1 MQDGRR
7 YRAYPDAA
15 ALQGLRRWIGHQR
28 FIYNA
33 KVREDRYFRAFKRR
47 FVALA
52 GVSSPLDQAYAHFI
66 GPATADAPSTEWL
79 REVPSPILRNG
90 AVRFA
95 QAYSRFF
102 QGLAGRPTIKSKHRR
117 QSVWVTREL
126 FSIEKIREGQ
136 APEPGKKPKRRCESP
151 QYLLRLGT
159 ERKTVG
165 TVRFRAHRPFPKD
178 PNAIT
183 ISVDAGRW
191 FVSFS
196 IEDEVPEPSRDEIGE
211 QLEKLTEAELTEC
224 TVGVDRNTPKG
235 KQICASSGALF
246 AYSPEQTRR
255 MRKSEK
261 AMQRYQRQLARQKK
275 GSRSRA
281 KTRRRIQRIGQYQGN
296 VRRDFAHK
304 TSRAIVDDPRTRVI
318 AFEDLKIS
326 NMTSKPKA
334 KRDESGH
341 FLPNGAAAKAGLHSA
356 ILGSAWGKVYDFTR
370 YKALRA
376 GKLTVKVSAPGSSQE
391 CAHCGHTHPDNRP
404 SQAVFVCQRCGHARN
419 ADENAAQV
427 IKQRGIQVVLSGK
440 WREKPPKKTLRLK
453 SQSVGPERP
462 EPDPAIDARSQ
473 EPTPVEIQIRHGQG
487 IPLSV
492 HGSLNPETPATA
504 RSA

>member
-1 MQDGRR
+1 MQDGRQ
-7 YRAYPDAA
+7 YRAYPDPA
-15 ALQGLRRWIGHQR
+15 ALEHLPRWMGHQR

-33 KVREDRYFRAFKRR
+33 KVREDRYFRTFQKR
-47 FVALA
+47 ALA
-52 GVSSPLDQAYAHFI
+52 LTGIHPPVDQAYSHFI
-66 GPATADAPSTEWL
+66 GPELKTEAGDVALRGTEWL

-102 QGLAGRPTIKSKHRR
+102 KGLARRPTIKRKSAR
-117 QSVWVTREL
+117 QTVWITREL
-126 FSIEKIREGQ
+126 FSIEKCSQDEKDQEYRI
-136 APEPGKKPKRRCESP
+136 
-151 QYLLRLGT
+151 RLGT
-159 ERKTVG
+159 RCKIVG

-178 PNAIT
+178 PNSIT
-183 ISVDAGRW
+183 ISVQAGRW
-191 FVSFS
+191 HVSFS
-196 IEDEVPEPSRDEIGE
+196 IEDGTPELSRDEIGE
-211 QLEKLTEAELTEC
+211 QLQKLAKGELERC
-224 TVGVDRNTPKG
+224 TVGIDRNTPKG
-235 KQICASSGALF
+235 HQICVSSGALF

-356 ILGSAWGKVYDFTR
+356 ILGSAWGKVHDFTR

-376 GKLTVKVSAPGSSQE
+376 GKLVVKVPAPGSSQA
-391 CAHCGHTHPDNRP
+391 CSHCGYTHPDNRP
-404 SQAVFVCQRCGHARN
+404 SQAVFVCQRCGHTENADRN
-419 ADENAAQV
+419 ASNI
-427 IKQRGIQVVLSGK
+427 IKARGVDVVLSGR
-440 WREKPPKKTLRLK
+440 WREKPPEKTMRLK
-453 SQSVGPERP
+453 SKSVGQGLS
-462 EPDPAIDARSQ
+462 EPGPQQD
-473 EPTPVEIQIRHGQG
+473 PTPAEIHIRHGRG
-487 IPLSV
+487 ITSLA
-492 HGSLNPETPATA
+492 HGSRKSETPTTA
-504 RSA
+504 QSA